1 MAKDDISPAGNAL
14 TDIERQDS
22 VHMAKAT
29 NNAKSAADA
38 EHKMTL
44 LQGIRTYPKAIA
56 WSVLISTC
64 IAMEGYDI
72 SLVNNFYAFPQ
83 FTKKYGELTPDGS
96 YQVPAAVRRTS
107 RYSVF
112 ILSPTPHSLLMGS
125 SMVFLSDIRGM
136 LLISISHIV
145 ASRPQQRRL
154 LRRNNWPPYQRMGFG
169 AIRVPLYD
177 YDFPSPNHRIHGNL
191 FHGTQHSNLAC
202 GGNPRRSSMGHF
214 SNPHGDLCF

>member
-1 MAKDDISPAGNAL
+1 MATDDISSAGNAL
-14 TDIERQDS
+14 ADIERQDS
-22 VHMAKAT
+22 VHVAKTT

-83 FTKKYGELTPDGS
+83 FTKKYGELMPDGS

-107 RYSVF
+107 RYSLF
-112 ILSPTPHSLLMGS
+112 LLSPSPHSFLVGS
-125 SMVFLSDIRGM
+125 SMVFLLGIHGM
-136 LLISISHIV
+136 LLIPISHIV
-145 ASRPQQRRL
+145 ASWPQQRRL
-154 LRRNNWPPYQRMGFG
+154 LRRNHWSLYQRMGFG
-169 AIRVPLYD
+169 AIRVPLYN
-177 YDFPSPNHRIHGNL
+177 YDFPSPNHRIYGNL
-191 FHGTQHSNLAC
+191 FHST
-202 GGNPRRSSMGHF
+202 
-214 SNPHGDLCF
+214 